1 MIRKF
6 KVLPSCALLGAL
18 CLGPAF
24 AASAGAAQSQIVLKV
39 SSFLPPMASINVD
52 VVKPWIKK
60 LEKDTHGKV
69 TVRFYTASSPFGN
82 ILNQEDQVRSGVVDA
97 AVGLCTI
104 PRGRFPRTSIMEL
117 PFMTDDAGVATRTL
131 WSLYKEGYLK
141 PEYRPFKVLA
151 LFGDEGGWIHT
162 HSKPIRTLADMKGLR
177 FRSPSTIASASLQ
190 QLGATPVG
198 MPPSQIYVNLERG
211 TLDGTALEWDG
222 VEAFHLNDVLKYH
235 TDMPVY
241 RDVFFFLMSRRKYDA
256 LPPDVRSAID
266 AISGA
271 NLEPKFGALW
281 KRWDR
286 TARLDA
292 KKRGEPLIYLS
303 AAEKAKWRAALQPVT
318 THWLRR
324 LESHGVSNA
333 QAIYTR
339 ARALVKQYSAN

>member
-1 MIRKF
+1 MISKP
-6 KVLPSCALLGAL
+6 KVRPHYPLLALL
-18 CLGPAF
+18 CLVSTFAGSAYAAPAK
-24 AASAGAAQSQIVLKV
+24 ITLKV
-39 SSFLPPMASINVD
+39 SSFLPSMASINVD
-52 VVKPWIKK
+52 VVVPWIKS
-60 LEKDTHGKV
+60 LEKNTDGKV
-69 TVRFYTASSPFGN
+69 NVRFYDATSSFGN

-97 AVGLCTI
+97 AVGLSAI

-117 PFMTDDAGVATRTL
+117 PFMTDNAGVATRTL
-131 WSLYKEGYLK
+131 WSLYEEGYLK
-141 PEYRPFKVLA
+141 DDYKSFKVLA

-177 FRSPSTIASASLQ
+177 FRTPSTIASASLE

-211 TLDGTALEWDG
+211 TLDGTVLEWDG

-241 RDVFFFLMSRRKYDA
+241 RDVFFFLMSKRKYDS

-281 KRWDR
+281 KRWDS
-286 TARLDA
+286 AALLDA
-292 KKRGEPLIYLS
+292 KKRHQSLIYLT
-303 AAEKAKWRAALQPVT
+303 AAQKAKWRAALRPVT
-318 THWLRR
+318 THWLSR

-333 QAIYTR
+333 QAIYAR
-339 ARALVKQYSAN
+339 ARALLKQYSAK